1 MTLALRKSSQL
12 VAIDAIAPRA
22 KANDDTSA
30 VPSEATHAL
39 FCYWPANRVTD
50 NIDAALPC
58 FSLNGL

>member
-39 FCYWPANRVTD
+39 FCY
-50 NIDAALPC
+50 
-58 FSLNGL
+58 